1 MVEKNREQVVEELV
15 EIAKI
20 VSQGVEDWQF
30 IENIIKIGAYLR
42 KLDGDDS
49 EEDEKCRTTGCG
61 CGK

>member
-20 VSQGVEDWQF
+20 VSQGAEDWQF

-49 EEDEKCRTTGCG
+49 GEDEKCRTTGCG

>member
-1 MVEKNREQVVEELV
+1 MVEELV

-20 VSQGVEDWQF
+20 ISQGAEDWQF

-49 EEDEKCRTTGCG
+49 GEDEKCRTTGCG